1 MSFRKEIK
9 FSLNKTKMHQFLEW
23 IEYIVMKETLARYFD
38 NKRFLMHHDPI
49 EGIIPRKKSTKKLQ

>member
-23 IEYIVMKETLARYFD
+23 IENKGAQKLYDERNMTRYILIIKDFLCIMIPLKE
-38 NKRFLMHHDPI
+38 
-49 EGIIPRKKSTKKLQ
+49 